1 MVQWIITVVG
11 ARPSIPFKR
20 KKQPL
25 ARVRHLVGYRLSDA
39 ARATIER
46 FFGAAKRSY
55 GLDTQYA
62 RGWEA
67 VVRQVT
73 LTMCA
78 VLVVALAAQCAG
90 APELRL
96 SPSRVLAHYQ
106 PVDDLS

>member
-1 MVQWIITVVG
+1 V
-11 ARPSIPFKR
+11 S
-20 KKQPL
+20 
-25 ARVRHLVGYRLSDA
+25 YA
-39 ARATIER
+39 ARAIIER
-46 FFGAAKRSY
+46 FFGVAKRYY

-62 RGWEA
+62 LGWDA
-67 VVRQVT
+67 VLRQVT

-78 VLVVALAAQCAG
+78 VLVVALAAQRAG